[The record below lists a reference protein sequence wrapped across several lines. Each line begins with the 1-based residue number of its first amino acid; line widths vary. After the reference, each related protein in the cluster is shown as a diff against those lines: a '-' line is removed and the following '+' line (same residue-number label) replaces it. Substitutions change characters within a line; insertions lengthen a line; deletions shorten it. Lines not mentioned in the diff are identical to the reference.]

1 MKKHLIYT
9 NDYSY
14 YRDIAIEELQYN
26 NIEVSQENID
36 DETYFLMDEYLQN
49 EKDNLNYSTDIIAI
63 ADIGLWNK
71 RVKGYKLLK
80 NLNQIFDITEDYN
93 RYYVEG
99 VTLKAD
105 CIHHDG
111 TNHVSFYVIDLSKN
125 GVQDFLDDIYYQRKI
140 SKSRFYKC
148 CKSVGKLVK
157 KIYGFWKGGV

>member
-14 YRDIAIEELQYN
+14 YKDIAIESLQEDNAELT
-26 NIEVSQENID
+26 QENIYN
-36 DETYFLMDEYLQN
+36 EAYFLMDVYLQD
-49 EKDNLNYSTDIIAI
+49 EKCNLDYNIDIIAI
-63 ADIGLWNK
+63 GDIGLWNG
-71 RVKGYKLLK
+71 RVKGYRLLK
-80 NLNQIFDITEDYN
+80 NINQIFDIAEDYN

-111 TNHVSFYVIDLSKN
+111 TNHVSFYVIDMDKN

-140 SKSRFYKC
+140 SKSRFYKY
-148 CKSVGKLVK
+148 CKSAGKLVK
-157 KIYGFWKGGV
+157 KIYGF